1 MVVRLGS
8 GWIYGLNSRINMY
21 LIISTDKNSH
31 FSLAVARTKIEKIV
45 TIKKPF
51 KQTEL
56 LLKNISSVVDF
67 KKLKGIIVN
76 QGPGEFS
83 ALRIGISTANALA
96 FALGL
101 PIVGICLKADL
112 EATEKEKIE
121 LLWQVGKS
129 KITKVKSSKIILP
142 YYDKEPNIT
151 LSKQVIK

>member
-1 MVVRLGS
+1 MVVRLDARRQFGF
-8 GWIYGLNSRINMY
+8 NPRIIMY
-21 LIISTDKNSH
+21 LIISTDKNSS
-31 FSLAVARTKIEKIV
+31 FSVAGAKTKIDKIV
-45 TIKKPF
+45 TVKKAF

-96 FALGL
+96 FALSL
-101 PIVGICLKADL
+101 PIVGVCVKNKV
-112 EATEKEKIE
+112 EMSEKEKIE
-121 LLWQVGKS
+121 WLWKSGKS
-129 KITKVKSSKIILP
+129 AVEKAKKSKIILP

-151 LSKQVIK
+151 LSKQVIN